1 MLEDVLLDLGLLP
14 ELVGIVLEFAREVPK
29 PFSVIYPTP
38 IIFLDDRS
46 EEFASFDP
54 AELFELQGT

>member
-14 ELVGIVLEFAREVPK
+14 ELVGSVLEFAREIPK

-38 IIFLDDRS
+38 IIFLDDR
-46 EEFASFDP
+46 EGFASFDP
-54 AELFELQGT
+54 QELFELSGT

>member
-1 MLEDVLLDLGLLP
+1 MQDVLLDLGLPP
-14 ELVGIVLEFAREVPK
+14 ELVGLVCEFAREVPK
-29 PFSVIYPTP
+29 PYTKIYPAP